1 MPPSFY
7 FASRGVVLP
16 AGQNG
21 GLPVATVNVPEV
33 DVQFLRV
40 EPDRVPELFD
50 SVLGLGRS
58 ASSSDD
64 DGVDYDGEDGWRYS
78 DNRSLKGS
86 VSNWD
91 LDRLN
96 TLTTSVY
103 QGRFVTDDKP
113 NRRHVTFLPVE
124 GIKELQEPGIY
135 IAVMSQ
141 PGRFRYEYQVSY
153 FYVSDIGL
161 HARRYSD
168 RIEAYSVSLKSG
180 QAISGAVFELVD
192 GAGKSL
198 AKAAADGQGHVRFE
212 GSFTNARLIR
222 ASRDKGND
230 GAGAGRARAGPVRV
244 RHRRPCVASQ
254 QPVRLRRPQFVS
266 PRRDLPCVGAAA
278 RPGRPRDA
286 AVAAD
291 RHHQAPR
298 RPRGATTLWQPAK
311 DLQGYVE
318 RAIDLPPDAQTG
330 TWLLE
335 LRVDPASRAPDA
347 SWKFQVEEFLPER
360 MKMTLDTEQQVLS
373 PDDELSIDVQG
384 DYLYGAPAAGNR
396 LLATFQVKRNR
407 VALPQQWPGFIFGD
421 VADDS
426 RRTFGELPELAL
438 DDDGKAIIEVN
449 PNTDG
454 THSPMKVRVSAS
466 LLESGGRPV
475 VRSIERAVWPADT
488 LIAVRPQF
496 DGDVA
501 RENAP
506 AVFEVVRVTSAGERL
521 RWPRPRCACTARNAS
536 TTGAS
541 TTSAAGTAATPK
553 PRNCRIRAPSR

>member
-1 MPPSFY
+1 
-7 FASRGVVLP
+7 
-16 AGQNG
+16 
-21 GLPVATVNVPEV
+21 
-33 DVQFLRV
+33 
-40 EPDRVPELFD
+40 
-50 SVLGLGRS
+50 
-58 ASSSDD
+58 
-64 DGVDYDGEDGWRYS
+64 
-78 DNRSLKGS
+78 
-86 VSNWD
+86 
-91 LDRLN
+91 
-96 TLTTSVY
+96 
-103 QGRFVTDDKP
+103 
-113 NRRHVTFLPVE
+113 
-124 GIKELQEPGIY
+124 
-135 IAVMSQ
+135 MSQ

-222 ASRDKGND
+222 ASRDKEMTVLALAEPALDLSEFDIGGHVSRPNNLFVY
-230 GAGAGRARAGPVRV
+230 AGRNLY
-244 RHRRPCVASQ
+244 RPGET
-254 QPVRLRRPQFVS
+254 FHVS
-266 PRRDLPCVGAAA
+266 VLPRDLDGRVMPPSPLTATIK
-278 RPGRPRDA
+278 RPDGR
-286 AVAAD
+286 VV
-291 RHHQAPR
+291 Q
-298 RPRGATTLWQPAK
+298 TTLWQPAK

>member
-222 ASRDKGND
+222 ASRDKEMTVLALAEPALDLSEFDIG
-230 GAGAGRARAGPVRV
+230 G
-244 RHRRPCVASQ
+244 HVASQ
-254 QPVRLRRPQFVS
+254 QPVRLRRPQFVP

-291 RHHQAPR
+291 CHHQAPDGR
-298 RPRGATTLWQPAK
+298 VVQTTLWQPAK

-335 LRVDPASRAPDA
+335 LRVDPASRA
-347 SWKFQVEEFLPER
+347 R
-360 MKMTLDTEQQVLS
+360 MPRGS
-373 PDDELSIDVQG
+373 S
-384 DYLYGAPAAGNR
+384 R
-396 LLATFQVKRNR
+396 SRNSC
-407 VALPQQWPGFIFGD
+407 P
-421 VADDS
+421 
-426 RRTFGELPELAL
+426 
-438 DDDGKAIIEVN
+438 
-449 PNTDG
+449 
-454 THSPMKVRVSAS
+454 SA
-466 LLESGGRPV
+466 
-475 VRSIERAVWPADT
+475 
-488 LIAVRPQF
+488 
-496 DGDVA
+496 
-501 RENAP
+501 
-506 AVFEVVRVTSAGERL
+506 
-521 RWPRPRCACTARNAS
+521 
-536 TTGAS
+536 
-541 TTSAAGTAATPK
+541 
-553 PRNCRIRAPSR
+553 